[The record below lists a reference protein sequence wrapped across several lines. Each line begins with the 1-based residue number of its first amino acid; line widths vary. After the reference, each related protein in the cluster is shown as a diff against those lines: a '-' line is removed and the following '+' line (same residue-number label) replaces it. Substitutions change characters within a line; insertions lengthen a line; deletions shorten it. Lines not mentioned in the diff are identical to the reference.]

1 MVQSLI
7 LHERER
13 ELTSLVSLQTTLN
26 GHSSDPNQQ
35 NLSKS
40 EDVNIMNYCPEDQL
54 HLLSAKKMKIWWEGR
69 DAEKGGPVAS
79 TVQELF

>member
-26 GHSSDPNQQ
+26 GPH
-35 NLSKS
+35 LSKS
-40 EDVNIMNYCPEDQL
+40 EDVNMNYCPEDQL
-54 HLLSAKKMKIWWEGR
+54 HPLLAKKMKIWGEGR

>member
-13 ELTSLVSLQTTLN
+13 ELTSLVSVQTTLN
-26 GHSSDPNQQ
+26 CPH
-35 NLSKS
+35 LSKS
-40 EDVNIMNYCPEDQL
+40 EDVNMNYCPED
-54 HLLSAKKMKIWWEGR
+54 HPLLAKKMKIWGEGR